1 MRVDIQGKAF
11 GDAHI
16 LGAIAFDVGET
27 EAVALTGPSGIGKS
41 TMLRL
46 IAGLD
51 IDFDGEITGAGQLA
65 FVFQE
70 PTLMPWRSAR
80 DNIVLAA
87 NVSVVEAD
95 ALLGS
100 VGLADKADLYPTQLS
115 LGQRRR
121 VAIVRAF
128 ARRPQTLLM
137 DEPFASLD
145 VDAATAMRGLLGDLL
160 KARPTRL
167 ILVTHDAAEA
177 LQLADR
183 IIKLEGSP
191 AVIADQSAV
200 KN

>member
-1 MRVDIQGKAF
+1 
-11 GDAHI
+11 
-16 LGAIAFDVGET
+16 
-27 EAVALTGPSGIGKS
+27 
-41 TMLRL
+41 
-46 IAGLD
+46 
-51 IDFDGEITGAGQLA
+51 
-65 FVFQE
+65 
-70 PTLMPWRSAR
+70 
-80 DNIVLAA
+80 
-87 NVSVVEAD
+87 
-95 ALLGS
+95 
-100 VGLADKADLYPTQLS
+100 
-115 LGQRRR
+115 
-121 VAIVRAF
+121 
-128 ARRPQTLLM
+128 M